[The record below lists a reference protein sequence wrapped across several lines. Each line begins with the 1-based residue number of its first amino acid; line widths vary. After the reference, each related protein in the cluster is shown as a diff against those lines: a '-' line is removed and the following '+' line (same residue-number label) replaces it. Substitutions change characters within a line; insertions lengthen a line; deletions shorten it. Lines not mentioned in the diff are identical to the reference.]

1 MIHVELTD
9 ANDEILQQEI
19 RKALM
24 KIVET
29 KEFRALVQD
38 LVDLELE
45 RRCLKVEKEP
55 GSG

>member
-55 GSG
+55 SPE